1 MQQRHGGHGLRPCG
15 AGLQR
20 VAGLRRRRESLS
32 PAGDGRDE
40 DEPVSGVPG
49 VHGGHG
55 RGPSGGVK
63 KGKRREGGGEQCVH
77 WGWFFLVGPKLF
89 NAAQAHE

>member
-1 MQQRHGGHGLRPCG
+1 MQRRHGGHDIRPCG

-20 VAGLRRRRESLS
+20 VTGLRRRREPLSL
-32 PAGDGRDE
+32 ADDGKDE

-55 RGPSGGVK
+55 RGPSGRIK
-63 KGKRREGGGEQCVH
+63 KGKRGKGGRAVRS
-77 WGWFFLVGPKLF
+77 WGWFF
-89 NAAQAHE
+89 

>member
-1 MQQRHGGHGLRPCG
+1 MQRRHGGHGLRPCG

-20 VAGLRRRRESLS
+20 VAGLRRRREPLSL
-32 PAGDGRDE
+32 AGDGRDE

-63 KGKRREGGGEQCVH
+63 KGKRGEGGRAVRS
-77 WGWFFLVGPKLF
+77 WGWFF
-89 NAAQAHE
+89 

>member
-20 VAGLRRRRESLS
+20 VAGLCRRHEPLSL
-32 PAGDGRDE
+32 AGDGRDE

-63 KGKRREGGGEQCVH
+63 KGKRGEGGRAVRSLGMV
-77 WGWFFLVGPKLF
+77 FLVGPKLF

>member
-1 MQQRHGGHGLRPCG
+1 MQRRHGGHDLRPCG

-20 VAGLRRRRESLS
+20 VAGLRRRREPLS

-49 VHGGHG
+49 VHGGHD
-55 RGPSGGVK
+55 RGPFGRE
-63 KGKRREGGGEQCVH
+63 GKRRGGGRAVRS

-89 NAAQAHE
+89 NAAQAYE